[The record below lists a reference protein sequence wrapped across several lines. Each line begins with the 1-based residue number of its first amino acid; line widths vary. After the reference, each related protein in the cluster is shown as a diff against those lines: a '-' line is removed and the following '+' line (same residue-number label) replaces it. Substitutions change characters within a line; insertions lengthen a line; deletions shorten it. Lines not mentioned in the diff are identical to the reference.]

1 MNRKRMQRLLAAGL
15 SASLALS
22 LSACGG
28 GETAAQD
35 DNTTAAPSGESTGAA
50 QPADYGNILIAYFT
64 ADENTEA
71 DAVSSASV
79 TEIGG
84 EEVGR
89 VRAVADMIAAETG
102 GELFSIQTSVEYPE
116 DGGALI
122 DYAAEE
128 QDQNAR
134 PELTTHIE
142 NLDDY
147 DTIFIGYPIWWG
159 IAAWPVSSF
168 VEANDFTGKTV
179 IPFCT
184 SSSSGLGESGDLLEE
199 LAGTGEW
206 LDGQRFRSSV
216 SEADVADW
224 VNGLGL

>member
-15 SASLALS
+15 SAALALS

-28 GETAAQD
+28 STAAQD
-35 DNTTAAPSGESTGAA
+35 DNTASAPSGESTGAA

-64 ADENTEA
+64 ADENTEP

-134 PELTTHIE
+134 PELISHIE

-147 DTIFIGYPIWWG
+147 DTIFIGYPNWW
-159 IAAWPVSSF
+159 ADMPMVLYSF
-168 VEANDFTGKTV
+168 FDEYDFAGKTI

-199 LAGTGEW
+199 LAGTGAW
-206 LDGQRFRSSV
+206 LEGQRFRSSV

>member
-15 SASLALS
+15 SAALALS
-22 LSACGG
+22 LSACGSS
-28 GETAAQD
+28 TAAQD
-35 DNTTAAPSGESTGAA
+35 DNTASAPSGVSTGAA

-64 ADENTEA
+64 ADENTEP

>member
-15 SASLALS
+15 SAALALS

-28 GETAAQD
+28 GATAAQN
-35 DNTTAAPSGESTGAA
+35 DNTTVAPSGESTDAA
-50 QPADYGNILIAYFT
+50 QPADHGNILIAYFT

-89 VRAVADMIAAETG
+89 VRAVADMIAEETG

-122 DYAAEE
+122 DYAP
-128 QDQNAR
+128 R
-134 PELTTHIE
+134 SRI
-142 NLDDY
+142 
-147 DTIFIGYPIWWG
+147 
-159 IAAWPVSSF
+159 
-168 VEANDFTGKTV
+168 KT
-179 IPFCT
+179 PAP
-184 SSSSGLGESGDLLEE
+184 S
-199 LAGTGEW
+199 
-206 LDGQRFRSSV
+206 
-216 SEADVADW
+216 
-224 VNGLGL
+224 

>member
-15 SASLALS
+15 SAALALS

-28 GETAAQD
+28 GATAAQN

-50 QPADYGNILIAYFT
+50 QPADYGSILIAYFT
-64 ADENTEA
+64 ADENTEP
-71 DAVSSASV
+71 DAVSSASM

-168 VEANDFTGKTV
+168 VAANDFTGKTV

-199 LAGTGEW
+199 LAGTGAW

-216 SEADVADW
+216 SEADVAEW
-224 VNGLGL
+224 VNSLAL

>member
-15 SASLALS
+15 SAALALS

-28 GETAAQD
+28 STAAQD
-35 DNTTAAPSGESTGAA
+35 DNTASAPSGVSTGAA

-64 ADENTEA
+64 ADENTEP

>member
-15 SASLALS
+15 SAALALS

-28 GETAAQD
+28 STAAQD
-35 DNTTAAPSGESTGAA
+35 DNTASAPSGVSTGAA

-64 ADENTEA
+64 ADENTEP

-168 VEANDFTGKTV
+168 VAANDFTGKTV

>member
-15 SASLALS
+15 SAALALS

-28 GETAAQD
+28 DTPAQN

-64 ADENTEA
+64 ADENTEP

>member
-15 SASLALS
+15 SAALALS

-28 GETAAQD
+28 STAAQD
-35 DNTTAAPSGESTGAA
+35 DNTASAPSGVSTGAA

-64 ADENTEA
+64 ADENTEP

-159 IAAWPVSSF
+159 IAAWPVSIF

-199 LAGTGEW
+199 LAGTGAW
-206 LDGQRFRSSV
+206 LEGQRFRSSV
-216 SEADVADW
+216 SEADVAEW
-224 VNGLGL
+224 VNSLAL

>member
-15 SASLALS
+15 SAALALS

-28 GETAAQD
+28 GETAAQN

-89 VRAVADMIAAETG
+89 VRAVADMIAEETG

-122 DYAAEE
+122 DYAP
-128 QDQNAR
+128 R
-134 PELTTHIE
+134 SRI
-142 NLDDY
+142 
-147 DTIFIGYPIWWG
+147 
-159 IAAWPVSSF
+159 
-168 VEANDFTGKTV
+168 KT
-179 IPFCT
+179 PAP
-184 SSSSGLGESGDLLEE
+184 S
-199 LAGTGEW
+199 
-206 LDGQRFRSSV
+206 
-216 SEADVADW
+216 
-224 VNGLGL
+224 